1 VPISKMSVKGQLTV
15 PAEIR
20 KAVKAVPGTQF
31 LWVLMHDG
39 TIRVIA
45 KTVTLEDLA
54 GMLKPA
60 PGIKVSLDEMNPF
73 R

>member
-1 VPISKMSVKGQLTV
+1 MSKMEMNGRIVV
-15 PAEIR
+15 PKDIR

-31 LWVLMHDG
+31 LWVPMHDG

-60 PGIKVSLDEMNPF
+60 PGIKVLLDEMNPF